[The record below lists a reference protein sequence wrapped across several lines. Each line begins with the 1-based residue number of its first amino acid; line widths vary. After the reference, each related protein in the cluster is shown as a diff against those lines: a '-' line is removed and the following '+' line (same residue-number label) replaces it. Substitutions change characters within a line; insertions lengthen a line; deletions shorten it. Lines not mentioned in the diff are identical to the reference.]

1 MKIDQRLF
9 LELRPVRL
17 WFVTAIGLGLVNG
30 LLVIALAYTLTQ
42 IIDQVFLQ
50 SASPKAV
57 HGRLT
62 LLIGLA
68 GLRWFVQWGSE
79 FSAVQLTDHIKINLR
94 ERLFGHLFRLGPVAL
109 AQERSGELVNTL
121 LEGVESLDNYFRQL
135 IPQLFLM
142 LLIPLAIFFVVVPQD
157 ALSAT
162 ILICTAPLLPL
173 FMILIGRW
181 AGAVGQRQFKSLS
194 YLSAHFLDVLQG
206 LTTLKLFNRSQAQI
220 KTIGRL
226 SDDFRVATMRVL
238 WVAFL
243 SALALELLTTLSI
256 AIIAVEIGLRLLYDK
271 MEFEQA
277 FFILVIAPEFYQPL
291 RNFGASFHA
300 ASAGNAAANRIFE
313 FLAMQPPAVTIHAIH
328 EPSPPPQPPFHIQF
342 EGVSYTYPGREQPA
356 LHDLDLTIKSGQH
369 TAIVGPS
376 GAGKSTVINLLLRFL
391 EPASGQILIN
401 SIPLNTLSPE
411 GWRGQL
417 AWVSQKPY
425 LFNTSI
431 LDNIRLAKT
440 NATLD
445 EIMWA
450 GEQAGLAKFVQQLPQ
465 GWNTRIGERGA
476 RLSGGQSQR
485 VALARAFLK
494 DTPLLIW
501 DEATAHLD
509 AELEAQIQ
517 AAMENLMQGR
527 TVITIA
533 HRLHTIRKADQIIVM
548 SEGRVIEAGTHDG
561 LLNQH
566 GLYHQLATA
575 YD

>member
-1 MKIDQRLF
+1 MKIDHRLF
-9 LELRPVRL
+9 WELRPVRL
-17 WFVTAIGLGLVNG
+17 WFVTAVGLGLING
-30 LLVIALAYTLTQ
+30 LLVVALAYTLTQ

-50 SASPKAV
+50 DASLQVVRGQLA
-57 HGRLT
+57 

-79 FSAVQLTDHIKINLR
+79 FSALHLTDHIKTNLR
-94 ERLFGHLFRLGPVAL
+94 ERLFGHLFQLGPVAL

-157 ALSAT
+157 ALSAI

-173 FMILIGRW
+173 FMILIGWW

-238 WVAFL
+238 RVAFL

-256 AIIAVEIGLRLLYDK
+256 AIIAVEIGLRLLYSK

-313 FLAMQPPAVTIHAIH
+313 LLAMQPIAVTIHAIH
-328 EPSPPPQPPFHIQF
+328 KPSPLPQPPFHMQF
-342 EGVSYTYPGREQPA
+342 EGVSFTYPGREQPA
-356 LHDLDLTIKSGQH
+356 LHHLDLTIKPGQH

-391 EPASGQILIN
+391 EPASGQILVN
-401 SIPLNTLSPE
+401 SVPLNTLSPE

-494 DTPLLIW
+494 DAPLLIW
-501 DEATAHLD
+501 DEATAYLD

-517 AAMENLMQGR
+517 TAMENLMQGR
-527 TVITIA
+527 TVLTIA

-548 SEGRVIEAGTHDG
+548 SEGQVIESGTHYE
-561 LLNQH
+561 LLHQQ
-566 GLYHQLATA
+566 GLYYQLAA
-575 YD
+575 I